1 MIPREHSL
9 PQVLL
14 GAAQLNHLLVK
25 LGFFLDVLRCKLI
38 FNQPVQTRRQLVY
51 RVNLIR
57 LVQVKTCLQRIL

>member
-1 MIPREHSL
+1 MIPREYSL

-14 GAAQLNHLLVK
+14 GATQLNHLLVK

-38 FNQPVQTRRQLVY
+38 FNQPVQTRRQLIY

-57 LVQVKTCLQRIL
+57 LVQVKTCLQGIL